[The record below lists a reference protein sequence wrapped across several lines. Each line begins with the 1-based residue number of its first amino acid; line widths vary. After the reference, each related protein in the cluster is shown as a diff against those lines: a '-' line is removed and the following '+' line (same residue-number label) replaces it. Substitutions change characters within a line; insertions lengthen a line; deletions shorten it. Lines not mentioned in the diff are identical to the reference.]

1 MDIFEMYLGNTIK
14 RIYFMDYIQDVR
26 LHLMIFAKSN
36 WQMIVPLTEMVKLRW
51 YVREI
56 ESSVMET
63 LNSRCHIIQLSNVL
77 FLLLNFKIIT
87 FIIMF

>member
-26 LHLMIFAKSN
+26 LHLLIFAKSN
-36 WQMIVPLTEMVKLRW
+36 WQMVAPLTEMVKLRW

-77 FLLLNFKIIT
+77 FLLLYFNYIYYNVLK
-87 FIIMF
+87 

>member
-26 LHLMIFAKSN
+26 LHLLIFAKSN
-36 WQMIVPLTEMVKLRW
+36 WQMVAPLTEMVKLRW